1 MKQMLVAGLVSI
13 GLLSVAWAQSS
24 DVFIAKQKVEKAM
37 SEEFRSANDSA
48 RDRYR
53 HPAQTLAFFG
63 LRDDMTVMEI
73 FPGAGWYTELLA
85 PVLRDHGQ
93 LIAVSY
99 DTSIP
104 DQPEYRYRLDAA
116 LRNKLAEQGEMFGNV
131 DVHGYSE
138 PASQSLGED
147 GSVDLVLTFRNL
159 HGWLEDGIAKDIFAD
174 FHAVLKAGG
183 RLGVVQHRAVEG
195 SDVNKT
201 APNGYVSEAVVIAL
215 AKETGFELAARAEIN
230 ANSADTRDHPEGV
243 WTLPPS
249 LGLGDKDR
257 EKYLAIGESD
267 RMTLLFEKQ

>member
-1 MKQMLVAGLVSI
+1 MRRMLVVGLISIGLVST
-13 GLLSVAWAQSS
+13 AWAQSS
-24 DVFIAKQKVEKAM
+24 DVFMTKQKVERAM
-37 SEEFRSANDSA
+37 LEESRSADNSA

-53 HPAQTLAFFG
+53 RPAQTLAFFG

-85 PVLRDHGQ
+85 PVLRDHGK

-104 DQPEYRYRLDAA
+104 DQPEYRYRLDGV
-116 LRNKLAEQGEMFGNV
+116 LRSKLTEHEKMFGQV

-138 PASQSLGED
+138 PTTQGLGED
-147 GSVDLVLTFRNL
+147 GSVDLVLTFRNI
-159 HGWLEDGIAKDIFAD
+159 HGWVQDGIAKDIFTD
-174 FHAVLKAGG
+174 FNAVLKPGG
-183 RLGVVQHRAVEG
+183 HLGIVQHRAPEG
-195 SDVNKT
+195 ADVNET
-201 APNGYVSEAVVIAL
+201 APNGYVPEATVIAL
-215 AKETGFELAARAEIN
+215 AKEAGFELAARAEIN
-230 ANSADTRDHPEGV
+230 ANSADTHDHPEGV

-249 LGLGDKDR
+249 LELGEKDR